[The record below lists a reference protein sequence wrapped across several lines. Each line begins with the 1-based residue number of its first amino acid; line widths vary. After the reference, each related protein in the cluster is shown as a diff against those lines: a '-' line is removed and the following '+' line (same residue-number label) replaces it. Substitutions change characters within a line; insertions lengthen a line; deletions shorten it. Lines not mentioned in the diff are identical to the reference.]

1 LLYKKKDLC
10 GVVMRLC
17 ILALVTLLS
26 GCQLINE
33 IKPEELANPKGVQ
46 GSIPME
52 VKGMSSFPV
61 YDYISDIALQLHR
74 GEAGKLRN
82 VHIGVMSFTLAT
94 ELGQETA
101 AQQSSGLS
109 QQIQESLMTQMT
121 QLGYSIV
128 EHRMSD
134 TITISD
140 QHEDMLTRDISKLRT
155 RQNIDYVIL
164 GTITRQEH
172 ANMINAR
179 LVNVLNGQVI
189 SAAFT
194 EVPINV
200 MWTSEK
206 IQMRNNKLYRS
217 EY

>member
-1 LLYKKKDLC
+1 
-10 GVVMRLC
+10 MRLC
-17 ILALVTLLS
+17 ILALITLLS
-26 GCQLINE
+26 GCQLLNE
-33 IKPEELANPKGVQ
+33 IKREEDLAMSKGVE
-46 GSIPME
+46 GSLPAE
-52 VKGMSSFPV
+52 LKGMSSFNLHN
-61 YDYISDIALQLHR
+61 YTSNLANQLYQ
-74 GEAGKLRN
+74 GEAGRLRN
-82 VHIGVMSFTLAT
+82 SNIAVMSFTMAT
-94 ELGQETA
+94 DLGQKIA

-109 QQIQESLMTQMT
+109 QQIQESLITQMT

-134 TITISD
+134 SITVSEH
-140 QHEDMLTRDISKLRT
+140 HEDMLTRNLSNLRA

-200 MWTSEK
+200 MWTDEK
-206 IQMRNNKLYRS
+206 IQMRNNKLYRA

>member
-1 LLYKKKDLC
+1 
-10 GVVMRLC
+10 MRLC

>member
-1 LLYKKKDLC
+1 
-10 GVVMRLC
+10 MRLC
-17 ILALVTLLS
+17 ILALITLLS
-26 GCQLINE
+26 GCQLLNE
-33 IKPEELANPKGVQ
+33 IKREEELANPKGVE
-46 GSIPME
+46 GSLPME
-52 VKGMSSFPV
+52 VKSMSSFSLHQ
-61 YDYISDIALQLHR
+61 YTSNLASQLYR
-74 GEAGKLRN
+74 GEAGRLRN
-82 VHIGVMSFTLAT
+82 ASIAVMSFTMAT
-94 ELGQETA
+94 ELGQKTA

-109 QQIQESLMTQMT
+109 QQIQESLITQMT
-121 QLGYSIV
+121 QLGYSMV
-128 EHRMSD
+128 EHRLSNS
-134 TITISD
+134 ITVSEH
-140 QHEDMLTRDISKLRT
+140 HEDMLTRDLNSLRA

-200 MWTSEK
+200 MWTDEK
-206 IQMRNNKLYRS
+206 VQMRNDKLYRA

>member
-1 LLYKKKDLC
+1 
-10 GVVMRLC
+10 MRLC
-17 ILALVTLLS
+17 ILVLITLLS
-26 GCQLINE
+26 GCQLMNE
-33 IKPEELANPKGVQ
+33 IKREDELANPKGIE
-46 GSIPME
+46 GSLPME
-52 VKGMSSFPV
+52 VKGMSSFPLHN
-61 YDYISDIALQLHR
+61 YTLNLANQLYK
-74 GEAGKLRN
+74 GEAGRLRN
-82 VHIGVMSFTLAT
+82 SNIAVMSFTLAT
-94 ELGQETA
+94 ELGQKTA

-109 QQIQESLMTQMT
+109 QQIQESLITQMT
-121 QLGYSIV
+121 QLGYSMV
-128 EHRMSD
+128 EHR
-134 TITISD
+134 ISD
-140 QHEDMLTRDISKLRT
+140 SITVSEHHEDMLTRNLSNLRT

-200 MWTSEK
+200 MWTDEK
-206 IQMRNNKLYRS
+206 IQMRNNKLYRA

>member
-1 LLYKKKDLC
+1 
-10 GVVMRLC
+10 MRLF
-17 ILALVTLLS
+17 ILVLLTMLS
-26 GCQLINE
+26 GCQLMNE
-33 IKPEELANPKGVQ
+33 VKREEDLAKPKGVE

-52 VKGMSSFPV
+52 VKGMSSFPLHN
-61 YDYISDIALQLHR
+61 YTANLAQQLYR
-74 GEAGKLRN
+74 GEAGRLRN
-82 VHIGVMSFTLAT
+82 AHIGVMSFTLAT

-172 ANMINAR
+172 ANIINAR

>member
-1 LLYKKKDLC
+1 
-10 GVVMRLC
+10 MRVC

-61 YDYISDIALQLHR
+61 YDYISDIAQQLHR

>member
-1 LLYKKKDLC
+1 
-10 GVVMRLC
+10 
-17 ILALVTLLS
+17 
-26 GCQLINE
+26 
-33 IKPEELANPKGVQ
+33 
-46 GSIPME
+46 
-52 VKGMSSFPV
+52 
-61 YDYISDIALQLHR
+61 
-74 GEAGKLRN
+74 
-82 VHIGVMSFTLAT
+82 MSFTLAT

>member
-1 LLYKKKDLC
+1 
-10 GVVMRLC
+10 MRLC
-17 ILALVTLLS
+17 ILALITLLS
-26 GCQLINE
+26 GCQLMNE
-33 IKPEELANPKGVQ
+33 IKREDELANPKGIE
-46 GSIPME
+46 GSLPME
-52 VKGMSSFPV
+52 VKGMSSFPLHN
-61 YDYISDIALQLHR
+61 YTLNLANQLYK
-74 GEAGKLRN
+74 GEAGRLRN
-82 VHIGVMSFTLAT
+82 SNIAVMSFTLAT
-94 ELGQETA
+94 ELGKKTA

-109 QQIQESLMTQMT
+109 QQIQESLITQMT
-121 QLGYSIV
+121 QLGYSMV

-134 TITISD
+134 SITVSEH
-140 QHEDMLTRDISKLRT
+140 HEDMLTRNLSNLRT

-200 MWTSEK
+200 MWTDEK
-206 IQMRNNKLYRS
+206 IQMRNNKLYRA

>member
-1 LLYKKKDLC
+1 
-10 GVVMRLC
+10 MRLC
-17 ILALVTLLS
+17 ILALITLLS
-26 GCQLINE
+26 GCQLMNE
-33 IKPEELANPKGVQ
+33 IKREDELANPKGIE
-46 GSIPME
+46 GSLPME
-52 VKGMSSFPV
+52 VKGMSSFPLHN
-61 YDYISDIALQLHR
+61 YTLNLANQLYQ
-74 GEAGKLRN
+74 GEAGRLRN
-82 VHIGVMSFTLAT
+82 SNIAVMSFTMAT
-94 ELGQETA
+94 DLGQKTA

-109 QQIQESLMTQMT
+109 QQIQESLITQMT

-134 TITISD
+134 SITVSEH
-140 QHEDMLTRDISKLRT
+140 HEDMLTRNLSNLRA

-200 MWTSEK
+200 MWTDEK
-206 IQMRNNKLYRS
+206 IQMRNNKLYRA

>member
-1 LLYKKKDLC
+1 
-10 GVVMRLC
+10 MRLC
-17 ILALVTLLS
+17 ILALITLLS
-26 GCQLINE
+26 GCQLMNE
-33 IKPEELANPKGVQ
+33 IKREDELANPKGIE
-46 GSIPME
+46 GSLPME
-52 VKGMSSFPV
+52 VKGMSSFPLHN
-61 YDYISDIALQLHR
+61 YTLNLANQLYQ
-74 GEAGKLRN
+74 GEAGRLRN
-82 VHIGVMSFTLAT
+82 SNIAVMSFTMAT
-94 ELGQETA
+94 DLGQKTA

-109 QQIQESLMTQMT
+109 QQIQESLITQMT

-134 TITISD
+134 SITVSE
-140 QHEDMLTRDISKLRT
+140 QHEDMLTRNLSNLRA

-200 MWTSEK
+200 MWTDEK
-206 IQMRNNKLYRS
+206 IQMRNNKLYRA